1 MLSNI
6 YFYVLYLIQ
15 NNISIL
21 YDIFFILFSSIL
33 LRFILSFTGQA
44 WVRTQHQT
52 LTYTILP
59 FISFII
65 ASVIMNNIALSL
77 GMIGALSIIRFRNPV
92 KSSFELVMF
101 FALLTLGIS
110 VSVDIK
116 WGIILIFFIII
127 IIYSTYLYE
136 NLLSV
141 LGKKAFSV
149 SFEEGWSLHFMEV
162 TSSKS
167 LEVLKNSNS
176 LIHYNYSREENTY
189 NYKLAFRNKSNLEYS
204 YKKIYENENIKNL
217 DIRYSNH

>member
-1 MLSNI
+1 MISGI

-33 LRFILSFTGQA
+33 IRFILSFTGQS

-52 LTYTILP
+52 LTYAILP

-77 GMIGALSIIRFRNPV
+77 GMVGALSIVRFRNPV

-110 VSVDIK
+110 VSVDVK
-116 WGIILIFFIII
+116 W
-127 IIYSTYLYE
+127 E
-136 NLLSV
+136 LS
-141 LGKKAFSV
+141 
-149 SFEEGWSLHFMEV
+149 
-162 TSSKS
+162 
-167 LEVLKNSNS
+167 
-176 LIHYNYSREENTY
+176 
-189 NYKLAFRNKSNLEYS
+189 
-204 YKKIYENENIKNL
+204 
-217 DIRYSNH
+217 